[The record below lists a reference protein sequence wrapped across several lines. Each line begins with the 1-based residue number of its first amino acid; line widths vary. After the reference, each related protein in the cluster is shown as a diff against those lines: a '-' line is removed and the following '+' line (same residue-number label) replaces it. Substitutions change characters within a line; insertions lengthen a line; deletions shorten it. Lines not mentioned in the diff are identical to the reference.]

1 MLNNSLRLIRERKGM
16 TVAQLAGKTSISI
29 RTMQAYEAGERGIAP
44 DDLRKLSR
52 VLYVS
57 SADLLQPSE
66 APAPVPVPPTPL
78 PPPIVVAVPVVE
90 TVPPAVAPP
99 APPPRPPAIAPYEPA
114 RRPPPNG
121 SKTMRPAIAPR
132 PPRETRLPKPAGPST
147 AGQIEQIRHL
157 ARRMGIDEPVL
168 VERFGVLE
176 SLDHSAAR
184 AAITRLRT
192 EMEES
197 GTWQPRVAEGPDQ
210 EGEYLGK
217 LRERNV
223 PIEILLING
232 ARFAGPISHFTPY
245 VIQVRDRASG
255 DEVTVRKLAIAYYHT
270 LEPVNDAE

>member
-66 APAPVPVPPTPL
+66 PPAPAPPPPTPA
-78 PPPIVVAVPVVE
+78 PPPVAPTVPVVE
-90 TVPPAVAPP
+90 TLAPTVAPP
-99 APPPRPPAIAPYEPA
+99 APPPRPPSVASYEPV
-114 RRPPPNG
+114 RRFPPNG
-121 SKTMRPAIAPR
+121 IKTPRPAPAAR
-132 PPRETRLPKPAGPST
+132 PPRESRLPKPPGPST
-147 AGQIEQIRHL
+147 AGQIEQMRHL
-157 ARRMGIDEPVL
+157 ARRMGIAESVL

-232 ARFAGPISHFTPY
+232 ERFAGPISSFTPY
-245 VIQVRDRASG
+245 VIQVRDQASG
-255 DEVTVRKLAIAYYHT
+255 EEVTVRKLAIAYYHT